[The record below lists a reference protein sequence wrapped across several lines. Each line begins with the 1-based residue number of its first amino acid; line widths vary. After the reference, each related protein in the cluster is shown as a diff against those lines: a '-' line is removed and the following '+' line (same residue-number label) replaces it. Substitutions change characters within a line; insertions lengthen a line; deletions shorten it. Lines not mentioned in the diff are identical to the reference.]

1 MLKYYTFDRDLVY
14 LLGFKFIDMARSKDI
29 KQKTISVARDFFFQ
43 NGYTNVSI
51 EEIIQK
57 VGISKKT
64 LYRYF
69 ICKDDIL
76 TEVINDFTENLSRN
90 INEMLVKKDIEFVE
104 KLKMIFTSTA
114 ISLSKISA
122 KFYENIRKH
131 SPEAWTKINAY
142 KRDVA
147 QMCFSTLMDEG
158 IKKGHISKDI
168 NKDIALL
175 TFLTAV
181 DNLLDPAFLDQ
192 LPPEML
198 KRIPRSPREIFDAL
212 IKVIYEGILT
222 EDSKKKYLA
231 NSTAATHS

>member
-1 MLKYYTFDRDLVY
+1 
-14 LLGFKFIDMARSKDI
+14 MARTKDI
-29 KQKTISVARDFFFQ
+29 RQRTIIAASDLFFK
-43 NGYTNVSI
+43 NGYTNVSV
-51 EEIIQK
+51 EEIITE
-57 VGISKKT
+57 VDISKKT

-69 ICKDDIL
+69 PCKDDIL
-76 TEVINDFTENLSRN
+76 TAVVIDYTENLTRN
-90 INEMLVKKDIEFVE
+90 INEMLGRTDMEFVE

-114 ISLSKISA
+114 ISLSRISA
-122 KFYENIRKH
+122 KFYENIRKS
-131 SPEAWTKINAY
+131 SPEAWSKINAY

-158 IKKGHISKDI
+158 IAKGHISKDI

-175 TFLTAV
+175 TFLIAV

-192 LPPEML
+192 LPKDLL

-222 EDSKKKYLA
+222 EDSKKKYLESTV
-231 NSTAATHS
+231 NSNKRKK